1 MPLTVTLPPI
11 DTAVVVAGMP
21 LVVVVVVDVE
31 DGVVVDV
38 DDPPVVVV
46 EPPSDVVEVV
56 TVDVGRVVVIDD
68 VDEPVAGSDE
78 SSGSKV
84 GAVAAISGVEG
95 WSETWSSAAP
105 TTCQAM
111 AVVRP
116 VATIQATISP
126 VRVMW
131 SSSFCFGMAASPVR
145 QGFLKPRDPCRSRP
159 YADAVPRILIVE
171 DDSEIRRLVADSLAR
186 LGHDVVSAGSAMEGL
201 QSAVSEAPDLVVLDL
216 GLPDVD
222 GGELLH

>member
-1 MPLTVTLPPI
+1 M
-11 DTAVVVAGMP
+11 VVAGVP
-21 LVVVVVVDVE
+21 LVVVDVE

-46 EPPSDVVEVV
+46 DEPPSDVVEVV

-84 GAVAAISGVEG
+84 GVLAAISGVEG

-116 VATIQATISP
+116 VATIQATMSP

-145 QGFLKPRDPCRSRP
+145 QGFLKPSRP
-159 YADAVPRILIVE
+159 VPEPTIC
-171 DDSEIRRLVADSLAR
+171 
-186 LGHDVVSAGSAMEGL
+186 
-201 QSAVSEAPDLVVLDL
+201 
-216 GLPDVD
+216 
-222 GGELLH
+222 